1 MSAQVAEKDH
11 YYTESISNSYI
22 DVDNYSSVRDA
33 VEKGSRESVLKL
45 VDNFF
50 NLSLNF
56 KSTYREEIRK
66 TDLPEPPNETDSEA
80 LYRGVI
86 SFGENRSVE
95 FQSLQKWQGIVHEI
109 HFDHF
114 VAKLIDLTNGL
125 SDEFA
130 DFPFAEISEDDMKL
144 LDFGAVFYWNVGYQI
159 SESKQKRRTS
169 LIRFRR
175 LPAWGKK
182 DIETGRIASDII
194 AAQLGL

>member
-1 MSAQVAEKDH
+1 MSAQVAEKYDYH
-11 YYTESISNSYI
+11 TESISAS
-22 DVDNYSSVRDA
+22 DSYSSVLDA

-45 VDNFF
+45 VGNFF

-80 LYRGVI
+80 LYRSVI
-86 SFGENRSVE
+86 SFGENKSVE
-95 FQSLQKWQGIVHEI
+95 FQSLQKWEGIVHEI
-109 HFDHF
+109 HMDHF

-125 SDEFA
+125 PDEVA

-144 LDFGAVFYWNVGYQI
+144 LDFGAIFYWNVGYQI
-159 SESKQKRRTS
+159 SQSKQKRRTS

-175 LPAWGKK
+175 LPAWGKN
-182 DIETGRIASDII
+182 DLEAGRIASNAI
-194 AAQLGL
+194 AARLGL

>member
-1 MSAQVAEKDH
+1 MSAQVSEKYDFH
-11 YYTESISNSYI
+11 TESISDSDS

-33 VEKGSRESVLKL
+33 IEKGSRESVLKL
-45 VDNFF
+45 VHNFF

-56 KSTYREEIRK
+56 ESTYREEIRK
-66 TDLPEPPNETDSEA
+66 TELPEPPNETDSEA
-80 LYRGVI
+80 LYRSVI
-86 SFGENRSVE
+86 SFGKNKSVE

-125 SDEFA
+125 VDEFA
-130 DFPFAEISEDDMKL
+130 DFPFAEVSEDDMKL
-144 LDFGAVFYWNVGYQI
+144 LDFGAIFYWNVGYQI

-182 DIETGRIASDII
+182 DIEAGRIASDII